1 VDIQNRLA
9 HQAIK
14 WGGSLLRG
22 PRGSTCV
29 GMRQWLPFIKDAPT
43 VAVIRLSGM
52 IGTSGRGAL
61 NDQSLAPLIEAAFT
75 KGKPVAVAL
84 EINSPGGSPVQ
95 SSLIGARIRR
105 LADEKKI
112 PVIAFVED
120 VAASGGYW
128 LAAAADEIY
137 ADTSSVVGSI
147 GVISAGFGL
156 HELMAKNGVERRVYT
171 AGNSKSMLDPFRP
184 EQAEDVARLKELL
197 EDIHVNFKEHV
208 SARRAGKL
216 VQDRDLFTGEIWLAR
231 KAIEVGLIDGIGH
244 LKPHL
249 TERFGKKVKLRRFF
263 SKKSFLSR
271 FGPGIVNDALH
282 GIEERA
288 QFARF
293 GL

>member
-1 VDIQNRLA
+1 M
-9 HQAIK
+9 K
-14 WGGSLLRG
+14 
-22 PRGSTCV
+22 
-29 GMRQWLPFIKDAPT
+29 QWLPFIKSDPT

-61 NDQSLAPLIEAAFT
+61 NDASIGPVIEKAFSR
-75 KGKPVAVAL
+75 GKPVAVAL
-84 EINSPGGSPVQ
+84 EVNSPGGSPVQ

-105 LADEKKI
+105 LAEEKKI

-137 ADTSSVVGSI
+137 ADPSSVVGSI

-156 HELMAKNGVERRVYT
+156 HGLLEKNGVERRVYT

-184 EQAEDVARLKELL
+184 EQPEDVARLKELL

-208 SARRAGKL
+208 SARRRDKL
-216 VQDRDLFTGEIWLAR
+216 AQDRDLFTGEIWLAR
-231 KAIEVGLIDGIGH
+231 KAVEVGLIDGIGH
-244 LKPHL
+244 ILPHL
-249 TERFGKKVKLRRFF
+249 QARFGKKVRLQRYGARKGL
-263 SKKSFLSR
+263 LSR
-271 FGPGIVNDALH
+271 FGARIVHDALS
-282 GIEERA
+282 GVEERA

>member
-1 VDIQNRLA
+1 MK
-9 HQAIK
+9 H
-14 WGGSLLRG
+14 
-22 PRGSTCV
+22 
-29 GMRQWLPFIKDAPT
+29 WLPFINDDPT

-61 NDQSLAPLIEAAFT
+61 NDQSLAPVIEKAFS

-105 LADEKKI
+105 LAEEKNI

-137 ADTSSVVGSI
+137 ADPSSVVGSI

-156 HELMAKNGVERRVYT
+156 HELLAKNGVERRVYT

-184 EQAEDVARLKELL
+184 EQPEDVARLKELL

-208 SARRAGKL
+208 TARREGKL

-249 TERFGKKVKLRRFF
+249 KERFGDKVKLRRIAG
-263 SKKSFLSR
+263 KKNFLAK
-271 FGPGIVNDALH
+271 FGAGIVDDTLH

>member
-1 VDIQNRLA
+1 M
-9 HQAIK
+9 K
-14 WGGSLLRG
+14 
-22 PRGSTCV
+22 
-29 GMRQWLPFIKDAPT
+29 QWLPFIKSDP
-43 VAVIRLSGM
+43 VVSVIRLSGM
-52 IGTSGRGAL
+52 ISTGGRGAL
-61 NDQSLAPLIEAAFT
+61 NDASLAPIIEKAFT

-84 EINSPGGSPVQ
+84 EVNSPGGSPVQ

-105 LADEKKI
+105 LAEEKEI

-184 EQAEDVARLKELL
+184 EKPEDVARLKELL
-197 EDIHVNFKEHV
+197 EDIHANFKEHV
-208 SARRAGKL
+208 AARRLGKL

-244 LKPHL
+244 IKPHL
-249 TERFGKKVKLRRFF
+249 QERFGKKVQLRRYGA
-263 SKKSFLSR
+263 KKGLLSR
-271 FGPGIVNDALH
+271 FGAQIVGDALE
-282 GIEERA
+282 GVEERA
-288 QFARF
+288 QYARF